1 MRRRMAYAAEMF
13 DQEARNQVVEQEK
26 VRLQELARLQEF
38 TKQQK
43 GITFDYWHGE
53 RQPNGEEVWFVETK
67 PPYQIIDAVAL
78 PGEAGS
84 PASASAVP
92 SQAHDAPAVPKRR
105 GRPPK
110 VH

>member
-13 DQEARNQVVEQEK
+13 DQEARNQIAEQEK

-43 GITFDYWHGE
+43 GIRLAIRDGDDKPDMYHS
-53 RQPNGEEVWFVETK
+53 K